1 MSDGADNTLL
11 LTGVLASIRSRGV
24 VSVLIDS
31 LMSLQTISL
40 FER

>member
-1 MSDGADNTLL
+1 MSDGADNALL
-11 LTGVLASIRSRGV
+11 LTGVLASIRLRVV